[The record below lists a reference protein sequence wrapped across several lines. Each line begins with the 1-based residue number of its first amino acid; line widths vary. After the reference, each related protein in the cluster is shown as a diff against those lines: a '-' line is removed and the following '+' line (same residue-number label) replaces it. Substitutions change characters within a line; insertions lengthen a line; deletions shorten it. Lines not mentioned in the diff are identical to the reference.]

1 MYSNWIDL
9 MEQKAE
15 NAATMAAAMGPS
27 DSDDQDNQKSAATA
41 VANTKAQFAAM
52 KSEAAH
58 IQSISADVRMEDQGL
73 VIMTHTELK

>member
-1 MYSNWIDL
+1 
-9 MEQKAE
+9 
-15 NAATMAAAMGPS
+15 
-27 DSDDQDNQKSAATA
+27 